1 MSDKPLKGFSVAL
14 TPEVEADIRR
24 LVVRFAVM
32 RTAYGWSVNDLSKE
46 AKMWRSNIDR
56 FENGEVIPTL
66 PTLLYLARIIG
77 LHLEWVPEHLLPLLT
92 LDEFELEALLGA
104 TVRAYESEQDEA
116 LASALSKLGRTG
128 DGCAS

>member
-104 TVRAYESEQDEA
+104 TVQAYESEQDEA

-128 DGCAS
+128 DGYAS